1 MHPNINNPV
10 LPVLTD
16 EIFTN
21 REELLEHLKF
31 RALNTRFQRTTSFA
45 LLGHRRVG
53 KTEVLKRLYNTLF
66 WEQDE
71 VVPIYISYDDLS
83 RQAAQFAEEY
93 FFSFLR
99 QYVAFKENDPVWAVS
114 YGNAIRRAENLIDA
128 TENEGLRF
136 ALQNYLSAIEMENV
150 GFRLRVAL
158 QAPRAVADW
167 NKEPI
172 FMIIDEFQ
180 HVIDIR
186 DEDGNEPNVVGR
198 YQQTVESR
206 WCPHLV
212 SGSAVTLLTKDILG
226 RGPLY
231 GRFRS
236 VYIYPLEG
244 FYAIELCHRLSKFYE
259 VHLNDDMAA
268 ELARRTGGNPFYLD
282 SIVQWAQEY
291 RIALTT
297 PEAVSD
303 VIAQEVTR
311 GGIWSELYRQLNYYF
326 RTINEYGISKNIF
339 YFVSRYQDK
348 QVNPKIIAEKM
359 KRWKVTVDDVYDVL
373 MALSRADLI
382 EERVAG
388 TEFYNVKDPIMREF
402 IDAWA
407 RVDVENDTWEDAGTE
422 LTTKYRTL
430 SGEYANFRGYAAE
443 LFVKFL
449 MTRFDSRRVDG
460 KAFFNTSRKMT
471 LPKFTWVDTR
481 KVKLTSTREYELDA
495 VGVVVPKLWVV
506 EVEFTNRRVG
516 VKAIRKFAR
525 AAQVAVKTWKSEE
538 LTGWYISKSAFT
550 PAAEKELQENGF
562 LYSTWEQVNQLLQL
576 FGLRTLAAE

>member
-1 MHPNINNPV
+1 MHPKINKFV
-10 LPVLTD
+10 LPVLTN

-31 RALNTRFQRTTSFA
+31 RAMNTRFQRTTSFA

-53 KTEVLKRLYNTLF
+53 KTEVLKRLYNNLF

-71 VVPIYISYDDLS
+71 VVPIYITYDDLN
-83 RQAAQFAEEY
+83 RQADQFAEEY
-93 FFSFLR
+93 FFSFLL
-99 QYVAFKENDPVWAVS
+99 QYVAFKKKNPTLMASGVD
-114 YGNAIRRAENLIDA
+114 AIQHATDLIDEA
-128 TENEGLRF
+128 GNEGLR
-136 ALQNYLSAIEMENV
+136 LVVQKYLGAKKLENV
-150 GFRLRVAL
+150 GFRLRTAL
-158 QAPRAVADW
+158 QGPRAVADW
-167 NKEPI
+167 NEEPI
-172 FMIIDEFQ
+172 LMIIDEFQ
-180 HVIDIR
+180 HVINIR
-186 DEDGNEPNVVGR
+186 DKDGSEPNVVGR
-198 YQQTVESR
+198 YQHAVESR

-226 RGPLY
+226 RGSLY
-231 GRFRS
+231 GRFRW

-244 FYAIELCHRLSKFYE
+244 FHAIELCHRLSKFYS
-259 VHLNDDMAA
+259 VPINDDMAA
-268 ELARRTGGNPFYLD
+268 EIARRTGGNPFYLD
-282 SIVQWAQEY
+282 CIVQWAQE
-291 RIALTT
+291 RNIPLTT

-303 VIAQEVTR
+303 VIAQELTQ

-326 RTINEYGISKNIF
+326 RTVNKYGITRNIF
-339 YFVSRYQDK
+339 YFASRYQNRPIDAK
-348 QVNPKIIAEKM
+348 AIAKKIKPKKI
-359 KRWKVTVDDVYDVL
+359 TVDDVFDVL

-382 EERVAG
+382 EESMDG
-388 TEFYNVKDPIMREF
+388 MEFYNVKDPIMREF

-407 RVDVENDTWEDAGTE
+407 RVEVENDTWEDAGTE
-422 LTTKYRTL
+422 LAVKYRTL

-460 KAFFNTSRKMT
+460 TPFFNTSGKVT

-506 EVEFTNRRVG
+506 EVKFTNRRVG

-525 AAQVAVKTWKSEE
+525 AAQVAVNTWKSEE
-538 LTGWYISKSAFT
+538 LTGWYISKSGFT
-550 PAAEKELQENGF
+550 TAAESELQAKGF

-576 FGLRTLAAE
+576 FGLRTLSAE